1 MAFNKT
7 QMMITKE
14 TIYHN
19 EQQKKKGMKE
29 HYHKNKI
36 IWLKNLIKKDSIW
49 IGVKKTIL
57 SI

>member
-19 EQQKKKGMKE
+19 EQQQKKVWR
-29 HYHKNKI
+29 NI
-36 IWLKNLIKKDSIW
+36 TT
-49 IGVKKTIL
+49 KTKL
-57 SI
+57 FD